1 MSIPCSNY
9 IVKKDGTITGPGRF
23 MTMSYGAKIDSPEFL
38 SRHTE
43 LCIKSMHEDWDHIS
57 KHYKH
62 MLERDF
68 PGLDSPDDIAY
79 LIYVH
84 APENMYG
91 PNGEIVSRHREIMW
105 RMNDD

>member
-9 IVKKDGTITGPGRF
+9 IVKKDGTITGPGRL
-23 MTMSYGAKIDSPEFL
+23 MNMSYSAPIESPTYL
-38 SRHTE
+38 SQHAIGSVE
-43 LCIKSMHEDWDHIS
+43 SLQKDWDS
-57 KHYKH
+57 
-62 MLERDF
+62 MPMGLFNRDF

-91 PNGEIVSRHREIMW
+91 VDGEIVSRHREIMW